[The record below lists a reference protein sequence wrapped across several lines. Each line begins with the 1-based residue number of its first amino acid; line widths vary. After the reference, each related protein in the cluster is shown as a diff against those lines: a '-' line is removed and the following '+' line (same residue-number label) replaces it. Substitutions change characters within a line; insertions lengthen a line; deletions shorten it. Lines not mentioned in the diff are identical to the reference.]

1 MKDQKTIDR
10 LRAMIAG
17 IEARR
22 PEIEP
27 SAVKATDQDHEE
39 GLLGL
44 GFETRANERGTC
56 FVRREE
62 YPLFH
67 SYGRRM
73 LKDCFAG
80 PHIYRMLAQNDAH
93 LEFDPASAL
102 FLDTET
108 TGLAGGTGTHVFL
121 VGTGEFTEDE
131 FVLTQYLMPDPRDE
145 LPMLGELDP
154 LFRRRRWLV
163 TFNGKSFDIPL
174 LETRFLV
181 NRLVSPFGH
190 AGHFDLL
197 HASRRLWR
205 GAYDCSLQ
213 SLETSILG
221 HEREGDIPG
230 ALIPSIFFDYL
241 RRRDASL
248 LEPIIEH
255 NKNDVLALAALLG
268 HMCRRIEEPHAG
280 GRVALEMIN
289 IGRLFERTGLYDESE
304 ECYSE
309 APHYEQGS
317 SVKLHALE
325 RLAGVRRKQKNY
337 AGAASAWR
345 EVTSQNPLDYKAFIE
360 LAKHAEHREKDYAS
374 AIEMCRMAMSA
385 LAVLSSSRST
395 SPCRT
400 LLDDLKKRLDR
411 LERKSAASRVARA

>member
-22 PEIEP
+22 PEAEP
-27 SAVKATDQDHEE
+27 RAGRVATPDYSE
-39 GLLGL
+39 GLSSL
-44 GFETRANERGTC
+44 GFTMRANEKGAC
-56 FVRREE
+56 FVRHEE

-80 PHIYRMLAQNDAH
+80 PHIYRMLAQDDAH

-121 VGTGEFTEDE
+121 VGTGEFTGDE
-131 FVLTQYLMPDPRDE
+131 FVLTQYFMPDPGDE

-181 NRLVSPFGH
+181 NRLVSPFSH
-190 AGHFDLL
+190 AAHFDLL
-197 HASRRLWR
+197 HAARRLWR

-213 SLETSILG
+213 SLEMSILG

-248 LEPIIEH
+248 LEPVIEH

-268 HMCRRIEEPHAG
+268 HMCRRIDEPHAG
-280 GRVALEMIN
+280 GRAALEMIN
-289 IGRLFERTGLYDESE
+289 IGRLFERTGMYDESA

-317 SVKLHALE
+317 SVRLHALE
-325 RLAGVRRKQKNY
+325 KLAGVRRKQKNY

-345 EVTSQNPLDYKAFIE
+345 EVVSQNPLDYKAFIE
-360 LAKHAEHREKDYAS
+360 LAKHAEHREKDYAR
-374 AIEMCRMAMSA
+374 AVEMCRRAMSA
-385 LAVLSSSRST
+385 LAVLSPSRPA
-395 SPCRT
+395 SPDKT
-400 LLDDLKKRLDR
+400 LDDLKKRLCR